1 MSDSDAIPQLDETE
15 MKPLQDLRHS
25 HPHEF
30 HTNVRDYVKRMIWD
44 HVKKRV
50 ILRASIMGLPRS
62 GKSEVGQT
70 LSFWHVNAYNEA
82 LRQGYFEGLEIR
94 YKDRTLMAV
103 DAIDFRPEHVHDNQ
117 MVYKQYI
124 QSAYRQKS
132 LRFGQIHI
140 IDESKRSVG
149 GVGSMSDQIET
160 RNINDITAKFGQSEI
175 WITPTQ
181 IQARNATFGFYV
193 KKKDMVN
200 KVNWCLVYLP
210 VQEPDGMLLY
220 KFIGWIDVPLHNNG
234 NFRDEYEKKK
244 DGWIGDV
251 LGGGGDPRDTMRG
264 ETARYFYELRPE
276 LFELYP
282 NSGKPKTSRR
292 KKIVALKQMMRQG
305 EVQNFNEMEQEYIAE
320 EAELMAEQEFNR
332 SGEDDGGEDTGGT

>member
-1 MSDSDAIPQLDETE
+1 MIPFLSEAE
-15 MKPLQDLRHS
+15 MIPLQDLRYAS
-25 HPHEF
+25 PHEF
-30 HTNVRDYVKRMIWD
+30 HSNVKEYVKRMIWD
-44 HVKKRV
+44 HVRKRV

-70 LSFWHVNAYNEA
+70 LSFWHVNAYDEA
-82 LRQGYFEGLEIR
+82 LRQGYFDDLRIQYNDGS
-94 YKDRTLMAV
+94 LMRV
-103 DAIDFRPEHVHDNQ
+103 DSIDFRPEHVHGNQ

-181 IQARNATFGFYV
+181 MQARNTTIGLYV

-200 KVNWCLVYLP
+200 RVNWCLVYLP
-210 VQEPDGMLLY
+210 VQEPDGMLLF
-220 KFIGWIDVPLHNNG
+220 KFIGWLDVPLHG
-234 NFRDEYEKKK
+234 RDAFREEYEKKK

-264 ETARYFYELRPE
+264 DTARYFYEQRPE

-282 NSGKPKTSRR
+282 NSGKPKTPKR
-292 KKIVALKQMMRQG
+292 KKIVALKQMMRKGQ
-305 EVQNFNEMEQEYIAE
+305 VQNFNE
-320 EAELMAEQEFNR
+320 AEQELIIEESELVAEQENQVG
-332 SGEDDGGEDTGGT
+332 SEDEG